1 VKYTEKAGT
10 GWTVAR
16 AKMSLETM
24 LMLGMLKTFRKRGD
38 EGSTVALLNWVV
50 HDIEPPILRS
60 GVIWT
65 FYDEGSGP
73 TLGGAP

>member
-1 VKYTEKAGT
+1 M
-10 GWTVAR
+10 AR

-50 HDIEPPILRS
+50 HDIEHVDSLRS
-60 GVIWT
+60 G
-65 FYDEGSGP
+65 
-73 TLGGAP
+73 

>member
-1 VKYTEKAGT
+1 
-10 GWTVAR
+10 VAR

-50 HDIEPPILRS
+50 HDIEHVDSAQRRDLDLLRR
-60 GVIWT
+60 GLWT
-65 FYDEGSGP
+65 DAGRCTVSASDP
-73 TLGGAP
+73 RRACVT

>member
-1 VKYTEKAGT
+1 
-10 GWTVAR
+10 
-16 AKMSLETM
+16 MSLETM
-24 LMLGMLKTFRKRGD
+24 LMLGMLETFRKRKD
-38 EGSTVALLNWVV
+38 EVSAVALLNWVV

>member
-1 VKYTEKAGT
+1 MDG
-10 GWTVAR
+10 GR
-16 AKMSLETM
+16 AKMSLATM
-24 LMLGMLKTFRKRGD
+24 SMLGMLETFKKRGD
-38 EGSTVALLNWVV
+38 EVSAVELLNWVV

-60 GVIWT
+60 EVTWT

>member
-1 VKYTEKAGT
+1 MKYTEKAET

-24 LMLGMLKTFRKRGD
+24 LMLGMLKTFKKRGD
-38 EGSTVALLNWVV
+38 EAAAVALLNWVV

-65 FYDEGSGP
+65 IYDERSGP
-73 TLGGAP
+73 TLGGPP